1 LDPETSPVRSG
12 GNISGWIPAQG
23 RDDIAP
29 SAAFEQKSRG
39 VIHMVKAIQI
49 GLGHWGFDWS
59 REVIPNVPSIEMVAY
74 VDSNPQATER
84 VKTELKVP
92 DKLLFT
98 NLEEAVG
105 AVEAE
110 LAICTLRTEAHYP
123 VVKRCLELGLSVLVE
138 KPFASTIAQAKELV
152 ELAKAR
158 GRVLMVSQ
166 NYRFQPAPIA
176 ATELIGAQKFGPVN
190 LVSID
195 FRRHAPSQG
204 YRYWDMPDPL
214 LADMSIHHFDL
225 MRMVLGDNAKRV
237 SCRTWNPPA
246 SPFGHHPIG
255 VATLEFEKG
264 TIVSYRGSWMSSGPV
279 TPWAGEWTM
288 DCSEGQIVWTSRDHF
303 MGKAGPDRLSLR
315 PLDGEATPMDLE
327 PVQYT
332 DRLGTL
338 AAVARVIETGTM
350 PARFS
355 SGEDNLHSLALVQA
369 TILSASRDGQWVEIA
384 EVLQ

>member
-1 LDPETSPVRSG
+1 
-12 GNISGWIPAQG
+12 
-23 RDDIAP
+23 
-29 SAAFEQKSRG
+29 
-39 VIHMVKAIQI
+39 MVKAIQI
-49 GLGHWGFDWS
+49 GLGHWGFDWTK
-59 REVIPNVPSIEMVAY
+59 EVIPNVPDVQMVGY
-74 VDSNPQATER
+74 VDANPEAIKRVQA
-84 VKTELKVP
+84 ELGI
-92 DKLLFT
+92 DEKLCFLS
-98 NLEEAVG
+98 LDEAAQ
-105 AVEAE
+105 AVQAD

-123 VVKRCLELGLSVLVE
+123 VAKRCLELGLNVLVE

-152 ELAKAR
+152 QLAR
-158 GRVLMVSQ
+158 ERNRVLMVSQ

-176 ATELIGAQKFGPVN
+176 AAELIGAQKFGPVN

-225 MRMVLGDNAKRV
+225 MRMVLGDNPKRV
-237 SCRTWNPPA
+237 SCRTWNPA
-246 SPFGHHPIG
+246 GSPFGHHPVG

-288 DCSEGQIVWTSRDHF
+288 DCSEGEIRWSSRDHF
-303 MGKAGPDRLSLR
+303 MGVSKPDQLFVRER
-315 PLDGEATPMDLE
+315 DKEAVPFDLK
-327 PVQYT
+327 PVEFA
-332 DRLGTL
+332 DRKGTL
-338 AAVARVIETGTM
+338 NAIAKVIQSGSL

-369 TILSASRDGQWVEIA
+369 TITSASRNGEWVEIA
-384 EVLQ
+384 EIIQ

>member
-1 LDPETSPVRSG
+1 
-12 GNISGWIPAQG
+12 
-23 RDDIAP
+23 
-29 SAAFEQKSRG
+29 
-39 VIHMVKAIQI
+39 MVKAIQV
-49 GLGHWGFDWS
+49 GLGHWGSSWTKD
-59 REVIPNVPSIEMVAY
+59 VIPKVPNVQMVGY
-74 VDSNPQATER
+74 VDSNPEAIQR
-84 VKTELKVP
+84 VQTELGIAES
-92 DKLLFT
+92 LCFLS
-98 NLEEAVG
+98 LEEAMK
-105 AVEAE
+105 ASEAE

-123 VVKRCLELGLSVLVE
+123 VVKRCLELGLSVIVE

-152 ELAKAR
+152 ALAKET

-166 NYRFQPAPIA
+166 NYRHQPAPIVA
-176 ATELIGAQKFGPVN
+176 AELIGAQRFGPVN

-195 FRRHAPSQG
+195 FRRHAPTQG

-225 MRMVLGDNAKRV
+225 MRMVLGDNPKRV
-237 SCRTWNPPA
+237 SCRTWNSPA

-279 TPWAGEWTM
+279 TPWAGEWVM
-288 DCSEGQIVWTSRDHF
+288 DCSEGQILWTSRDHF
-303 MGKAGPDRLSLR
+303 MGKAGPDRVTLQ
-315 PLDGEATPMDLE
+315 PLDGKPEPLALPVLE
-327 PVQYT
+327 HT
-332 DRLGTL
+332 DRVGTL
-338 AAVARVIETGTM
+338 ASVARVIETGTV

-369 TILSASRDGQWVEIA
+369 TILSASRNGEWVEMA

>member
-1 LDPETSPVRSG
+1 
-12 GNISGWIPAQG
+12 
-23 RDDIAP
+23 
-29 SAAFEQKSRG
+29 
-39 VIHMVKAIQI
+39 MVKAIQV
-49 GLGHWGFDWS
+49 GLGHWGFSWTK
-59 REVIPNVPSIEMVAY
+59 EVIPKVPSIHMVGY
-74 VDSNPQATER
+74 VDSNPEAIKR
-84 VKTELKVP
+84 VQTELGIEEKRCFLSL
-92 DKLLFT
+92 DDAAQG
-98 NLEEAVG
+98 LEAD
-105 AVEAE
+105 

-123 VVKRCLELGLSVLVE
+123 VVKRCLELGLNVIVE

-152 ELAKAR
+152 ELARAN

-176 ATELIGAQKFGPVN
+176 AAELIGAQKFGPVN

-225 MRMVLGDNAKRV
+225 MRMVLNDNPKRV
-237 SCRTWNPPA
+237 SCRTWNPAA

-279 TPWAGEWTM
+279 TPWSGEWTM
-288 DCSEGQIVWTSRDHF
+288 DCSEGEIIWSSRDHF
-303 MGKAGPDRLSLR
+303 MGKAGPDKLSLR
-315 PLDGEATPMDLE
+315 ERDGEAVPFPLE
-327 PVQYT
+327 PIEFA
-332 DRLGTL
+332 DRTGTL
-338 AAVARVIETGTM
+338 AAIAKVIETGSI

-369 TILSASRDGQWVEIA
+369 TILSASRGGEWVEIA

>member
-1 LDPETSPVRSG
+1 
-12 GNISGWIPAQG
+12 
-23 RDDIAP
+23 
-29 SAAFEQKSRG
+29 
-39 VIHMVKAIQI
+39 MVKAIQI
-49 GLGHWGFDWS
+49 GLGHWGFSWTK
-59 REVIPNVPSIEMVAY
+59 EVIPKVTNIEMVGY
-74 VDSNPQATER
+74 VDSNPEATKR
-84 VKTELKVP
+84 VQVELGIDEKCC
-92 DKLLFT
+92 FAS
-98 NLEEAVG
+98 LEEAVQG
-105 AVEAE
+105 VQAD

-123 VVKRCLELGLSVLVE
+123 VVKRCLELGLNVIVE

-152 ELAKAR
+152 ELAR
-158 GRVLMVSQ
+158 TSGRVLMVSQ

-176 ATELIGAQKFGPVN
+176 AAELIGAQKFGPVN

-225 MRMVLGDNAKRV
+225 MRMVLGDEPKRV
-237 SCRTWNPPA
+237 SCRTWNPDT

-288 DCSEGQIVWTSRDHF
+288 DCSEGEIIWSSRDHF
-303 MGKAGPDRLSLR
+303 MGKAGPDKLSLR
-315 PLDGEATPMDLE
+315 QRDGAAVPFDL
-327 PVQYT
+327 PPIGLA
-332 DRLGTL
+332 DRTGTL
-338 AAVARVIETGTM
+338 GAIARVIETGAM
-350 PARFS
+350 PTRFS

-369 TILSASRDGQWVEIA
+369 TILSASRGGDWVEIA
-384 EVLQ
+384 EIMQ

>member
-1 LDPETSPVRSG
+1 
-12 GNISGWIPAQG
+12 
-23 RDDIAP
+23 
-29 SAAFEQKSRG
+29 
-39 VIHMVKAIQI
+39 MVKAIQI
-49 GLGHWGFDWS
+49 GLGHWGFSWTKD
-59 REVIPNVPSIEMVAY
+59 VIPKVPSVHMVGY
-74 VDSNPQATER
+74 VDANPEAIARAQS
-84 VKTELKVP
+84 ELGVEEKRCF
-92 DKLLFT
+92 LS
-98 NLEEAVG
+98 LEEA
-105 AVEAE
+105 AKAIEAD

-123 VVKRCLELGLSVLVE
+123 VVKRCLELGFNVLVE

-152 ELAKAR
+152 AVAKANS
-158 GRVLMVSQ
+158 RVLMVSQ

-176 ATELIGAQKFGPVN
+176 AAELIGAQKFGPVN
-190 LVSID
+190 LVSIE

-225 MRMVLGDNAKRV
+225 MRMVLGDNPKRV

-288 DCSEGQIVWTSRDHF
+288 DCSEGEITWASRDNF
-303 MGKAGPDRLSLR
+303 MGKMSPDRLFLR
-315 PLDGEATPMDLE
+315 ERDHEAVPYDLPPIE
-327 PVQYT
+327 FP
-332 DRLGTL
+332 DRTGTL
-338 AAVARVIETGTM
+338 NAIAKVIDTGSM

-369 TILSASRDGQWVEIA
+369 TILSASREGAWVEMA
-384 EVLQ
+384 EVMEAA

>member
-1 LDPETSPVRSG
+1 
-12 GNISGWIPAQG
+12 
-23 RDDIAP
+23 
-29 SAAFEQKSRG
+29 
-39 VIHMVKAIQI
+39 MVKAIQI

-59 REVIPNVPSIEMVAY
+59 KEVIPKVPAIEMVGY
-74 VDSNPQATER
+74 VDSSPEATER
-84 VKTELKVP
+84 VRTELNVP
-92 DKLLFT
+92 DSLLFT
-98 NLEEAVG
+98 NLEKAVD
-105 AVEAE
+105 ANDAE

-123 VVKRCLELGLSVLVE
+123 VAKRCLELGLSVLVE

-152 ELAKAR
+152 EIAKAN

-176 ATELIGAQKFGPVN
+176 AAELIGAQKFGPVN

-195 FRRHAPSQG
+195 FRRHAPTQG

-237 SCRTWNPPA
+237 SCRTWNPPS
-246 SPFGHHPIG
+246 SPFGHDPIG

-288 DCSEGQIVWTSRDHF
+288 DCSEGQIIWTSRDHF
-303 MGKAGPDRLSLR
+303 MGKAGPDQLSLR
-315 PLDGEATPMDLE
+315 PLDGETTPSALE
-327 PVQYT
+327 PVPYA
-332 DRLGTL
+332 DRTGTL
-338 AAVARVIETGTM
+338 AAIAKVIETGTM

-355 SGEDNLHSLALVQA
+355 SGEDNVHSLALVQA
-369 TILSASRDGQWVEIA
+369 TILSASRGGDWVEIA

>member
-1 LDPETSPVRSG
+1 
-12 GNISGWIPAQG
+12 
-23 RDDIAP
+23 
-29 SAAFEQKSRG
+29 
-39 VIHMVKAIQI
+39 MVKAIQV
-49 GLGHWGFDWS
+49 GLGHWGSSWTKD
-59 REVIPNVPSIEMVAY
+59 VIPKVPNVQMVGY
-74 VDSNPQATER
+74 VDSNPEAIQR
-84 VKTELKVP
+84 VQTELGIAES
-92 DKLLFT
+92 LCFLS
-98 NLEEAVG
+98 LEEAMK
-105 AVEAE
+105 ASEAE

-123 VVKRCLELGLSVLVE
+123 VVKRCLELGLSVIVE

-152 ELAKAR
+152 ALAKET

-166 NYRFQPAPIA
+166 NYRHQPAPIVA
-176 ATELIGAQKFGPVN
+176 AELIGAQRFGPVN

-195 FRRHAPSQG
+195 FRRHAPTQG

-225 MRMVLGDNAKRV
+225 MRMVLGDNPKRV
-237 SCRTWNPPA
+237 SCRTWNSPA

-279 TPWAGEWTM
+279 TPWAGEWVM
-288 DCSEGQIVWTSRDHF
+288 DCSEGQILWTSRDHF
-303 MGKAGPDRLSLR
+303 MGKAGPDRVTLQ
-315 PLDGEATPMDLE
+315 PLDGKPEPLALPVLE
-327 PVQYT
+327 HT
-332 DRLGTL
+332 DRVGTL
-338 AAVARVIETGTM
+338 ASVAKVIETGTV

-369 TILSASRDGQWVEIA
+369 TILSASRNGEWVELA

>member
-1 LDPETSPVRSG
+1 
-12 GNISGWIPAQG
+12 
-23 RDDIAP
+23 
-29 SAAFEQKSRG
+29 
-39 VIHMVKAIQI
+39 MVKAIQV
-49 GLGHWGFDWS
+49 GLGHWGSSWTK
-59 REVIPNVPSIEMVAY
+59 EVIPKVPNIEMVGY
-74 VDSNPQATER
+74 VDSNPEATQR
-84 VKTELKVP
+84 VQTELGIAES
-92 DKLLFT
+92 LCFLS
-98 NLEEAVG
+98 LEDAVN
-105 AVEAE
+105 ASSAQ

-123 VVKRCLELGLSVLVE
+123 VVKRCLELGLSVIVE

-152 ELAKAR
+152 ALAKEN

-166 NYRFQPAPIA
+166 NYRHQPAPIA
-176 ATELIGAQKFGPVN
+176 AAELIGAQKFGPVN

-225 MRMVLGDNAKRV
+225 MRMVLNDNPKRV

-264 TIVSYRGSWMSSGPV
+264 TIVSYSGSWMSSGPV

-288 DCSEGQIVWTSRDHF
+288 DCSEGEIIWSSRDHF
-303 MGKAGPDRLSLR
+303 MGKAGPDKLSLR
-315 PLDGEATPMDLE
+315 ERDGEAVSFPLE
-327 PVQYT
+327 AVEFP
-332 DRLGTL
+332 DRTGTL
-338 AAVARVIETGTM
+338 AAIAKVIETGSI

-369 TILSASRDGQWVEIA
+369 AILSASRNGEWVEI
-384 EVLQ
+384 EELLQ

>member
-1 LDPETSPVRSG
+1 
-12 GNISGWIPAQG
+12 
-23 RDDIAP
+23 
-29 SAAFEQKSRG
+29 
-39 VIHMVKAIQI
+39 MVKAIQI
-49 GLGHWGFDWS
+49 GLGHWGFSWTKD
-59 REVIPNVPSIEMVAY
+59 VIPKVPNIHMVGY
-74 VDSNPQATER
+74 VDSSADAIKRAQG
-84 VKTELKVP
+84 ELGIEEKRC
-92 DKLLFT
+92 FAS
-98 NLEEAVG
+98 LEEAAQG
-105 AVEAE
+105 IEAD

-123 VVKRCLELGLSVLVE
+123 VVKRCLELGFNVLVE
-138 KPFASTIAQAKELV
+138 KPFATTITQGKELV
-152 ELAKAR
+152 ALAKAN

-176 ATELIGAQKFGPVN
+176 AAELVGAQKFGPVN

-225 MRMVLGDNAKRV
+225 MRMVLNDNPKRV

-255 VATLEFEKG
+255 VATLEFERG

-279 TPWAGEWTM
+279 TPWSGEWTM
-288 DCSEGQIVWTSRDHF
+288 DCSEGEIVWSSRDNF
-303 MGKAGPDRLSLR
+303 MGKVGPDKLSLR
-315 PLDGEATPMDLE
+315 ERGGEPVPMGLE
-327 PVQYT
+327 PLEFA
-332 DRLGTL
+332 DRTGTL
-338 AAVARVIETGTM
+338 AAIAKVIETGSI

-355 SGEDNLHSLALVQA
+355 SGEDNLYSLALVQA
-369 TILSASRDGQWVEIA
+369 TILSAARNGEWVDIA